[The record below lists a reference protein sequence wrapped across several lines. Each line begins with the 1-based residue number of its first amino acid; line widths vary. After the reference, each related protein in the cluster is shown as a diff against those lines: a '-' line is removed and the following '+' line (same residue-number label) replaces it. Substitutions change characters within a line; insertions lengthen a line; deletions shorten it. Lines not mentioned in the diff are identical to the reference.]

1 MWNDSQSLELVLQA
15 DKWYQAGDL
24 SKALQLMDEAIGLA
38 EGAGAIECVVQW
50 RMHRALLATGS
61 SDDYSELLAATQAA
75 LDFYT
80 QQNNP
85 LGRLESLINLA
96 GLMTKIPDKPGAMRY
111 LVEAETLLSSLSPAD
126 LDDLSPLRKAS
137 AISSEAF
144 LQLRAADL
152 AQLRKYIT
160 NEMP

>member
-1 MWNDSQSLELVLQA
+1 MWNDPELLELVLQA
-15 DKWYQAGDL
+15 DKWHQAGDL

-38 EGAGAIECVVQW
+38 ESAGANEYVVQW
-50 RMHRALLATGS
+50 RMHRALLATGNS
-61 SDDYSELLAATQAA
+61 GDYSELLAATQAA
-75 LDFYT
+75 SDFYT

-85 LGRLESLINLA
+85 LSRLESLINLA
-96 GLMTKIPDKPGAMRY
+96 GLMTKIPDKSGAMRY
-111 LVEAETLLSSLSPAD
+111 LVEAETLLSSLRPAD

-137 AISSEAF
+137 AISSETF